1 MRFRKHKRGFTLIEV
16 MLVLVI
22 LGGLAAL
29 AVVVLGS
36 GRQDK
41 ANRDMTK
48 IRIDNIIRQLVLYK
62 SDMGGGRNDYPSDEQ
77 GGLKALVTK
86 PAFDDATKGE
96 KWAGPYLGDKD
107 IKDYW
112 GKDFRYEL
120 VEKDGKMMPR
130 VSSDGPDGEQG
141 TDDDVKSWSE
151 DEA

>member
-48 IRIDNIIRQLVLYK
+48 IRMQKIVERLGQYNL
-62 SDMGGGRNDYPSDEQ
+62 DMGGGKSAFPTEDQ

-86 PAFDDATKGE
+86 PAFDDETKGAN
-96 KWAGPYLGDKD
+96 WAGPYLDKKEL
-107 IKDYW
+107 KDFW
-112 GKDFRYEL
+112 DRDFRYEL
-120 VEKDGKMMPR
+120 VEQDGRTVPH
-130 VSSDGPDGEQG
+130 VSSDGKDGEQG